1 MTIKT
6 SEQHVRDINRTAP
19 ALRDAQAGQVL
30 HDLITAYT
38 ALLADFTALRTRYN
52 AVLAKLDADGGVTD
66 TNYAALQAAPAIT
79 APAVA
84 PLSAR

>member
-1 MTIKT
+1 MANKT
-6 SEQHVRDINRTAP
+6 NEQHVRDINRTAP
-19 ALRDAQAGQVL
+19 AIRDAQLGQVV
-30 HDLITAYT
+30 HDLIVGYT

-79 APAVA
+79 ATAVA